1 MERLRGSID
10 IVEIG
15 LTLLVQANLPLK
27 LQWNAFVIAIY
38 LINIDF
44 LQMFSTIKH
53 PLSCYFI
60 RLFSF

>member
-15 LTLLVQANLPLK
+15 PTLLVQANLPLK
-27 LQWNAFVIAIY
+27 LQWNEFVIAIY

-44 LQMFSTIKH
+44 L
-53 PLSCYFI
+53 
-60 RLFSF
+60 